1 MVEFLRRGG
10 IPQGSGGGGS
20 QKWETFGFVHKIKYF
35 FFTKNRCEGF
45 KSSHR
50 DFCCESLCFLLKLWD
65 NFSFFVVRVYIF
77 FSIFIEKNS
86 KKVKKYENF
95 VFLALKIVFAEK
107 AQFYKLCAPN
117 IGKTRSKTL
126 KLKGVTLSFFNN
138 FGNIEFSWKKLLF
151 CNCNFVLSSKTN
163 RKQTWLIYIYYPPP
177 K

>member
-1 MVEFLRRGG
+1 M
-10 IPQGSGGGGS
+10 
-20 QKWETFGFVHKIKYF
+20 
-35 FFTKNRCEGF
+35 
-45 KSSHR
+45 
-50 DFCCESLCFLLKLWD
+50 
-65 NFSFFVVRVYIF
+65 RVYIF

-138 FGNIEFSWKKLLF
+138 FGNIEFSLKNYCFVTVNLF
-151 CNCNFVLSSKTN
+151 IWGGVININ
-163 RKQTWLIYIYYPPP
+163 
-177 K
+177 